1 MTATR
6 ASDYIITPEAVQT
19 AGLVSYWRLSGPV
32 TLSQLKDEWMKAGLN
47 PVMLPNPPG
56 EDVALGRAVHDETG
70 IVRSRAARGKDT
82 QPEEG
87 QVRWLVR
94 SLARRGSWALVEETV
109 TQEAVNFETLLT
121 VKSGPVFFMGGA
133 VARDEFRET
142 IARIQAN
149 YERRKGEIEPED
161 ISSWLVKIA
170 RKLNAVPLRDT
181 GGIYFIPGGANG
193 AELWR
198 RIVNVITRVSGHRV
212 FSIPALKNSDAIAA
226 ITDAITQEAE
236 AAAAAL
242 DRELGLTG
250 EEKLGARAI
259 KSRQEQVDVLLAK
272 IGAYDELLGVQLQ
285 VRERIERLSA
295 SLVQAVLLSTE

>member
-32 TLSQLKDEWMKAGLN
+32 TLSQLKEEWTKAGLD
-47 PVMLPNPPG
+47 PAVLPNPPG

-70 IVRSRAARGKDT
+70 IVRSRVSRGKEDA
-82 QPEEG
+82 QREER

-94 SLARRGSWALVEETV
+94 SLTRRGSWALVEETV
-109 TQEAVNFETLLT
+109 TQETVDFETLLT
-121 VKSGPVFFMGGA
+121 VKSGPTFECSAQYHEV
-133 VARDEFRET
+133 VARIRASYT
-142 IARIQAN
+142 
-149 YERRKGEIEPED
+149 RRLGEIEPED

-170 RKLNAVPLRDT
+170 RKLNSVPLRDT
-181 GGIYFIPGGANG
+181 GGIYFIPGGTNG
-193 AELWR
+193 ADLWQ
-198 RIVNVITRVSGHRV
+198 RIVDVITRVSAHRV

-250 EEKLGARAI
+250 EEQLGARAI